1 MRSDNPREMLCRAW
15 GRYRRIHRC
24 YRRAIDRRD
33 ELDPACLEEQF
44 RLLNRETERLCGEW
58 LDARTMVRRAIIL
71 IRRRDHRLVRG
82 L

>member
-1 MRSDNPREMLCRAW
+1 MMGDNPRELLCRAW

-33 ELDPACLEEQF
+33 ELDPARSAEQF
-44 RLLNRETERLCGEW
+44 RLLDRETERLCGEW
-58 LDARTMVRRAIIL
+58 LEARTMVRRAIIL